1 MRCLPNFAIQMAS
14 PMPPLLAD
22 HLHFSG
28 MHLVSIMHAGLNA
41 IDPNIGAGID
51 LSAECEAAKSMRGS

>member
-1 MRCLPNFAIQMAS
+1 
-14 PMPPLLAD
+14 MPPLLAD

>member
-14 PMPPLLAD
+14 LMPPLLAD
-22 HLHFSG
+22 YLQFSG
-28 MHLVSIMHAGLNA
+28 MHLASIVHAGLKA
-41 IDPNIGAGID
+41 FDPNIGACID